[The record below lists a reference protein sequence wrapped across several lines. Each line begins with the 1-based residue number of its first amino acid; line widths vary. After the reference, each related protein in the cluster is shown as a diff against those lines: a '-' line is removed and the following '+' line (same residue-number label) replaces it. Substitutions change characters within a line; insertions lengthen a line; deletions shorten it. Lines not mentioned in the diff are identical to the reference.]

1 MKRKLD
7 LLIAGVIAATSVLP
21 LASCSSDDTLYL
33 NVYNW
38 EEYISEYDEEWET
51 LDLIADFEEY
61 ASETLGKNV
70 VVNYSTFGTNENM
83 YNELQLTKRSVNGG
97 YVYNYDLVCPS
108 DYMIQRM
115 IRENMLEEYDMD
127 EDGNYTKMPNYSDYA
142 SGFIQ
147 DLFFANEW
155 EKYAVGYMWGTM
167 GFVYNPDI
175 IAEDDAHSWELPW
188 IEYYKNLGT
197 IKDSIRDTYALA
209 VGYVYRDKLYS
220 VDENG
225 EMTEPSLRKFYE
237 EGIFTDVEYKEVLVK
252 LFNNIE
258 RPLMDEFNEIE
269 IDGNKLTDEQLALL
283 NDLFKDVDF
292 KTVEEAGKQLKIL
305 KHNVFGF
312 EVDSGKKDM
321 AAGKIAINFAWSGD
335 ATVALDEAEDETG
348 VILKYAVP
356 EEGSNIW
363 FDGWVMPKGANKEL
377 AQMFI
382 NFISEPE
389 NAISNM
395 DYIGYVSSISGDE
408 VFARMVTTYDLA
420 PEEDDDHGVAID
432 YSYYFDNLTEDYE
445 DYKFVWVAEY
455 DENDNIVL
463 DEDGEEVWELV
474 WTDDEEIL
482 AAADE
487 EDIVG
492 TIQDFVDEEGKV
504 IVWTSEDNIDRQLTT
519 QYPTPEVVNRCALM
533 TDLNKSDLS
542 RINEMWSDVKVGDIS
557 TFFLIAIP
565 VFIVLVIAA
574 LVVITILKKKGVT
587 FERKRK
593 NYGKLVSSERIR

>member
-1 MKRKLD
+1 MKRKLN
-7 LLIAGVIAATSVLP
+7 LLIAGVIAAISVLP

-51 LDLIADFEEY
+51 LDLIAGFEEY
-61 ASETLGKNV
+61 ASEALGKNV

-395 DYIGYVSSISGDE
+395 DYIGYVSSIAGDE

-574 LVVITILKKKGVT
+574 LVVITILKKKGVR

>member
-51 LDLIADFEEY
+51 LDLIAGFEEY
-61 ASETLGKNV
+61 ASKALGKNV

-269 IDGNKLTDEQLALL
+269 IDGNKLTDEQLTLL

-395 DYIGYVSSISGDE
+395 DYIGYVSSIAGDE